1 MDTELVFP
9 PSAVP
14 SSKLKAPPTKPSVEL
29 AAKPLKLEPASKALT
44 GTVQIAKSETDER
57 GDDETSVYSGS
68 GTDEDDHDGSEDD
81 DASQNISPAGRPGEL
96 KPVRPQSKSLSDE
109 KIDKVDDKPSTV
121 GQQGANTSTVSNLM
135 TTKPSNASAINT
147 VKSAP
152 SGLDQ
157 IQPTVSTPQ
166 QPTLLMKSFSG
177 SVVQVPPST
186 TIQKSSAV
194 WTPGQRPAQAPAPGL
209 SGHAGSEKGNR
220 VHMPSTATVFS
231 QQFPQLD
238 RGSQTGF
245 TKTSSTGV
253 KTATT
258 MTAPPVTVTP
268 AQQSGGTEMEAFIL
282 ELEKVKQ
289 MADEV
294 DSLMAYIE
302 GRSQKS
308 IRNPP
313 PSFTKQSLDELEF
326 GIRNLAES
334 CKNVKES
341 VEEQRQGIEN
351 LRDECLRGTSA
362 SRHSPYGA
370 AFSILVLLA
379 QEYLSLACS

>member
-29 AAKPLKLEPASKALT
+29 ATKPLKLEPASKALT
-44 GTVQIAKSETDER
+44 DTVQTAKSETDER

-81 DASQNISPAGRPGEL
+81 EASQNVSPAGRPGEL
-96 KPVRPQSKSLSDE
+96 KPVRAQSKSLSDE
-109 KIDKVDDKPSTV
+109 KIDKVDEKPSTV
-121 GQQGANTSTVSNLM
+121 FQQGANSSTASNLM
-135 TTKPSNASAINT
+135 TTKPSNASAIST

-166 QPTLLMKSFSG
+166 QPTLLTKSFSG

-186 TIQKSSAV
+186 TIQKSSAA

-209 SGHAGSEKGNR
+209 FGHAGSEKGNR
-220 VHMPSTATVFS
+220 AHMPSTATSFS

-238 RGSQTGF
+238 RGF

-258 MTAPPVTVTP
+258 TTAPPVTVTP

-308 IRNPP
+308 IRNTP

-334 CKNVKES
+334 CKNVKVPTWIFS
-341 VEEQRQGIEN
+341 FV
-351 LRDECLRGTSA
+351 LT
-362 SRHSPYGA
+362 HSCVIA
-370 AFSILVLLA
+370 
-379 QEYLSLACS
+379 